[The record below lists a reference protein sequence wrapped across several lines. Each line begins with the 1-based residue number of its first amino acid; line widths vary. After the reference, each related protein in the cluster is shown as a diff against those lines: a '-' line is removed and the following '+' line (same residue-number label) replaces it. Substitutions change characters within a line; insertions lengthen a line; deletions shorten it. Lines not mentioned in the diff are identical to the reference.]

1 MTETGITLTVGILCF
16 VAGLLLGAL
25 IHRLMQSETA
35 KNRRLVQQLD
45 QLKEQHTRYQA
56 EVSEHFAKTADIYA
70 KLNTN
75 YRELLAH
82 MANSAERLSDDVD
95 FSRTLN
101 LTGPSQRPV
110 HVTEFEPD
118 ADDFEPPRDYAPK
131 ATPHDKGTLS
141 EDFGLD
147 TQSKS

>member
-16 VAGLLLGAL
+16 VAGLLVGAL
-25 IHRLMQSETA
+25 IHRLMQSETT

-45 QLKEQHTRYQA
+45 QIKEQHTRYQA
-56 EVSEHFAKTADIYA
+56 EVSEHFAKTADLYS

-75 YRELLAH
+75 YRELLTH
-82 MANSAERLSDDVD
+82 MASSAERLSDDVD

-101 LTGPSQRPV
+101 LTGPNQRPV
-110 HVTEFEPD
+110 NVNEIKPD
-118 ADDFEPPRDYAPK
+118 TTGFEPPRDYAPK

-147 TQSKS
+147 TQTKS